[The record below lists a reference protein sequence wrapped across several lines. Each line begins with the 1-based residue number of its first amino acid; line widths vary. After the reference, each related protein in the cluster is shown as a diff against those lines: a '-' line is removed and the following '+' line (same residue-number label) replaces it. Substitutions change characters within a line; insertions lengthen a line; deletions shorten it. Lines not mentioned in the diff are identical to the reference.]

1 MNRFLFSRLL
11 GALLCFGLTHVS
23 VAAPGQYT
31 AAEIRTS
38 AVNLNG
44 ERHDEQS
51 IECINAPANTLFE
64 QASFVTQ
71 VVKHQDDDERRC
83 HVTFSAYQEIAPGIV
98 EPAQACLNSFVK
110 SVGGVISVNKRG
122 HLQCGMSYRT
132 YDAMAPVAVKRTDS
146 GSRSQGGKRAG
157 IAGGGDARST
167 VPGLPADL
175 ELERASRSFVRIA
188 VPLRTLQFN
197 IDQAIRENK
206 DLSAGGFTL
215 TIMSSQFVDYAP
227 DALVLHYAVDLD
239 ISGPI
244 GARCMVDTR
253 FSIPVSAPQ
262 SALIQDAG
270 TTSDCKTGSLLGQLA
285 NLPQRLSDAI
295 RTAITDKLG
304 QKLVA
309 PGGTFADWAK
319 DDPELFSLVQKAL
332 VQGRYCAW
340 RGEPGLCL
348 AVGWR
353 QRDTISTWESALLA
367 KVPAGEGPA
376 DTAAAAKTLAALEPL
391 ARTEHRATAGAIKY
405 PSGRLSDGSI
415 EDGDMAMFGG
425 LLCRSGSTDGCQLV
439 RDVNTPDGRFWRS
452 PRRIAE
458 ADTKAHSSFSGDQM
472 KGVLHYFS
480 VQNDKPRLAALLK
493 YLKLQ
498 PTMVPAAAVPLETG
512 YSSCPNYGPNFTC
525 LLGGADWFVL
535 RLLAQKY
542 GLSNDLPADT
552 DQLIARYGF
561 SYDTLVW
568 EALMTNNGYRLHLV
582 ANTAWTLR
590 SLGVADPRIDK
601 AIALIAAR
609 QPDNPF
615 FLYLLLGRDKRVLR
629 LVDQKCQANAARTD
643 FSDWAW
649 QRSENDKAWERSMVW
664 DCVFMYGLI
673 ARDPLPKR

>member
-1 MNRFLFSRLL
+1 MNRFLFFRLL
-11 GALLCFGLTHVS
+11 GALLLVGLTPMS
-23 VAAPGQYT
+23 VAGPGQYT
-31 AAEIRTS
+31 AAEIRTN

-44 ERHDEQS
+44 QRHDQQS
-51 IECINAPANTLFE
+51 VECINAPVNTLFE

-71 VVKHQDDDERRC
+71 VLKHQDDDERRC
-83 HVTFSAYQEIAPGIV
+83 YVTFAAYQEIAPGIV
-98 EPAQACLNSFVK
+98 EPAQACLVSFVK
-110 SVGGVISVNKRG
+110 SVGGIVSVNKRG
-122 HLQCGMSYRT
+122 HLQCGMSYRA
-132 YDAMAPVAVKRTDS
+132 YDAMAPAAASST
-146 GSRSQGGKRAG
+146 
-157 IAGGGDARST
+157 GGGDARST

-175 ELERASRSFVRIA
+175 ELERASRSLVQIA

-206 DLSAGGFTL
+206 NLSSGGFTL
-215 TIMSSQFVDYAP
+215 TIMSSQFLDYAP

-244 GARCMVDTR
+244 GARCMVNTR

-262 SALIQDAG
+262 SVLIQDAG
-270 TTSDCKTGSLLGQLA
+270 TTADCKTGSLLGQLA
-285 NLPQRLSDAI
+285 NLPQRLSDTI
-295 RTAITDKLG
+295 RTTITDKLG
-304 QKLVA
+304 QKLIA

-319 DDPELFSLVQKAL
+319 EDPELFALIQKSL

-353 QRDTISTWESALLA
+353 QRDAISAWERTLLT
-367 KVPAGEGPA
+367 KMPAGEGPA

-391 ARTEHRATAGAIKY
+391 ARAAHRATAGVIQY
-405 PSGRLSDGSI
+405 PSGRLPDGSI
-415 EDGDMAMFGG
+415 EDGDMAIFGG
-425 LLCRSGSTDGCQLV
+425 LLCRSGSTDGCQLL

-458 ADTKAHSSFSGDQM
+458 ADTKEHSSFSGDQM

-480 VQNDKPRLAALLK
+480 VQEDKPRLAALLK
-493 YLKLQ
+493 YLKAQ
-498 PTMVPAAAVPLETG
+498 PTMVPAAAVPLESG

-525 LLGGADWFVL
+525 LLGGADWFAL

-552 DQLIARYGF
+552 DQIIARYGF

-590 SLGVADPRIDK
+590 SLGAPDPRIEK
-601 AIALIAAR
+601 TIALIAAR

-615 FLYLLLGRDKRVLR
+615 FLYLILGPDKRVLR
-629 LVDQKCQANAARTD
+629 LADQKCQTNAARTD

-649 QRSENDKAWERSMVW
+649 QRAENDKAWERSMVW
-664 DCVFMYGLI
+664 DCVFIYGLI